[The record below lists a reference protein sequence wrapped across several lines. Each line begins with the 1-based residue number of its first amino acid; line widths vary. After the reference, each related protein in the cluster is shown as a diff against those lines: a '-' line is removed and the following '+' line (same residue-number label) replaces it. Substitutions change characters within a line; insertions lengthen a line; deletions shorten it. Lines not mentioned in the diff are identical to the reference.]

1 MGFGDMGKQSDKSDH
16 LYTDDHPETTIHGL
30 KFKDKEAAEASV
42 NKLKNLLKKGETS
55 RQHAMQAA
63 VSMEQRAKHHA
74 KPTKDMKEAAE
85 VWRAYVEELK
95 K

>member
-1 MGFGDMGKQSDKSDH
+1 MSKQRQKSDN
-16 LYTDDHPETTIHGL
+16 LYTDDNPETTIHGL

-42 NKLKNLLKKGETS
+42 KKLKQLLEDEKIS

-74 KPTKDMKEAAE
+74 NPTQDMHEASG
-85 VWRAYVEELK
+85 VWRNYIEELK
-95 K
+95 G